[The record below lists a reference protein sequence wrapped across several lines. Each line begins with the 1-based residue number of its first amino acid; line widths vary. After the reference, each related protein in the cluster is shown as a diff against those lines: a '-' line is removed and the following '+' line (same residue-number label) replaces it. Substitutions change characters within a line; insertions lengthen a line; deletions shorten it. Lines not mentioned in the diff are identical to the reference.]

1 MISMGDFR
9 WVEIK
14 WCSRCDAGARI
25 TKLTVP
31 KCLNIKVR
39 TICHFLVD
47 ESVNF
52 WVTHFM
58 DPILKAQEEIDKA
71 KAQLHAAVRQAR
83 AAGRTWADIGEVL
96 RISRQAAFKRFGEV
110 INPADG
116 QRLTGVPMAI
126 AVIQQL
132 TEKVFD
138 LIAQARYE
146 ELEQL
151 MHPDARKELPA
162 SLIWETWAS
171 ILAEVGAKESYGDT
185 HVVLPG
191 GERIDDDTTMRGIV
205 VGVTTIQHEAGETM
219 GRVAVDEQQ
228 RVVGILIVAPDH
240 EPLPF

>member
-1 MISMGDFR
+1 
-9 WVEIK
+9 
-14 WCSRCDAGARI
+14 
-25 TKLTVP
+25 
-31 KCLNIKVR
+31 
-39 TICHFLVD
+39 
-47 ESVNF
+47 
-52 WVTHFM
+52 M

-71 KAQLHAAVRQAR
+71 KQQLHAAVQQAR

-96 RISRQAAFKRFGEV
+96 GISRQAAFKRFGEV

-116 QRLTGVPMAI
+116 QRITGVPMSI

-138 LIAQARYE
+138 LIAEAKYE

-151 MHPDARKELPA
+151 MHPDVRKELPA
-162 SLIWETWAS
+162 SLISETWAAV
-171 ILAEVGAKESYGDT
+171 LAEVGAKESYSDT

-191 GERIDDDTTMRGIV
+191 GERIDDDMTMLGTV
-205 VGVTTIQHEAGETM
+205 VGVTAIQHEAGETM

-228 RVVGILIVAPDH
+228 RVVGILIVAPDY